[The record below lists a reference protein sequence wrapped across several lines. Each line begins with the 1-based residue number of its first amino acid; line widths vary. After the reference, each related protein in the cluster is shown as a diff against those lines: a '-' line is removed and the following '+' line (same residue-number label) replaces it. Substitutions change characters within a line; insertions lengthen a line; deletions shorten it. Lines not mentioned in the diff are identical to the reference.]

1 MQNFDFERGIIVP
14 INFPAS
20 KLFLAYALTLFT
32 FKINV

>member
-20 KLFLAYALTLFT
+20 KKTVFGLRIDAFHF
-32 FKINV
+32 